1 MNIKSILS
9 VAFFSILVTLDSTPV
24 HAQNPGLVVSPRSE
38 RSVRAPKK
46 PLTQTLPQSGT
57 EFVMPKDAQRSAWGV
72 WSDLM
77 ESSMTF
83 EKKPITVVGTEQV
96 FMFGGE
102 KEGSSSRITRVMG
115 PDSNEFK
122 KLIETMDEAKQQEFI
137 RELME
142 GWSAGRYRNKAP
154 VVDANGNKKIVD
166 PGTFKGKDYRSL
178 PFAEV
183 KKDFDSWLKLTED
196 RPFSFLNQTTRS
208 KMFNGQFAGMTGSD
222 HWGKGNYNKKA
233 EYTKWKPHFGDAE
246 RFLSDAHGTSVGWEM
261 NFKPQRSYG
270 EFEEM
275 ISWYR
280 NSLSH
285 QGVLFEA
292 PGHQW
297 IVFPEYK
304 NLASNTEADQKVR
317 NKLADIYQ
325 NMQAHTVLSGIEG
338 GTGIEIAD
346 FKDLQTTESLKTH
359 ETWRGVLRLER
370 NRFQVDGV
378 PSFNLEQRAGTK
390 LDKNRRF
397 LQSCLISRYATAE
410 FDDLG
415 DAAYELHKFEKGN
428 LAKRFGLSD
437 LEVRQAIA
445 NIQSVEMSKM
455 KGGYEQT
462 RKLQEEFWLPFWN
475 WEKSPYVSPAKSE
488 ELKKLTQSFVKN
500 LAAMKD
506 PTLEGI
512 RAHLKTWVAS
522 SDLKRDIETYLKPKP
537 PSFSQNP
544 EFGGFASKNPRGVDV
559 NQVDLGIEYTAR
571 FPTRTKVVLSENP
584 LPETGKKAWIT
595 TQADL
600 SVEEKKKVI
609 EDLAEDLAQRMNGG
623 KKTPITSL
631 SDPGHGHSMVIAYEF
646 RDPNNQKWR
655 VEWDGVGRDYD
666 QNGKLID
673 KSIRGG
679 HIEVVTP
686 KFNPESKSVGAVFD
700 AFEAKGMKP
709 SFAMGGGH
717 INVDLA
723 VFEGRPKAMA
733 RFLSVFL
740 ENRATIGM
748 LYQHPGRLAS
758 AEPHTV
764 SKNLL
769 NKLKDFNGTES
780 ELKKLLY
787 DEKFFNTRLGRKTK
801 YTQLDVSAYF
811 QDIIPP
817 EYLTTDFDLKNDP
830 WRKTFNV
837 DPKIRKAEF
846 RLFGAP
852 RTPSEAESQIKLVR
866 SMIDY
871 ALDESAPLS
880 GVVQEVNYES
890 WAKNPKKA
898 EEGLAKLTSQL
909 GLNPEEYRGYLY
921 DGLRITED
929 WRTSPSY
936 VPYSEKMALFPRT
949 ENWNPAVAARPP
961 TQSIRAEDH
970 RWTGTVDEESKK
982 LFDLRRGAAARA
994 ELLREEMNSVETV
1007 NLTTQKLPSRTTIL
1021 EAFNE
1026 RQLAALEPLE
1036 ALDLLRL
1043 HSKRLKPEEVE
1054 RLTSEIVSRISSWNL
1069 SYFDPKDPETLSY
1082 FFDPKNM
1089 KQSAERSRFIAKSL
1103 LQHGDDEVASALL
1116 RQLAFFPDA
1125 EVSGPVLE
1133 ELMKLDDARKASLF
1147 QSADLSTILEETR
1160 GLKGLSEFTQSIDL
1174 KKLPP
1179 GSEDAL
1185 VRYWSDAA
1193 QRFTKPAE
1201 LKTAYLTQKGLTRG
1215 TPAAHQ
1221 ALSDLMKH
1229 PDEKVRNAFLKSA
1242 IRRNDKEGIKNML
1255 SGFLSS
1261 SDSERKIASILLD
1274 ESFPKAFG
1282 DIERIQAP
1290 DLPLYL
1296 KAAYERSRDPKVP
1309 LKERQALAEKLDRLL
1324 SRPQPVPLLDQTLQ
1338 LYLENTKDRE
1348 FARWLAER
1356 AQKAGKSSLTLA
1368 AIERNPDPQV
1378 RKDLLKFQY
1387 EATPKQTM
1395 QFIKNRYDHLEIPR
1409 KAELLGDLT
1418 ELKLTAVQKKTVG
1431 EMAKNLFESY
1441 PWGLSKDQIK
1451 GAAKALDLKYK
1462 NADDFT
1468 RLADGLYDESLKK
1481 QLYRFAA
1488 VHQLKTT
1495 KVGTPA
1501 YHAATTLA
1509 AGNLAS
1515 DPVVS
1520 YLAMES
1526 IRDELGPSGKRAM
1539 QYLAESDYPRLSEG
1553 AKDYLK
1559 RYQQKLRTLTLEEL
1573 AQVPPYERVLLAR
1586 DLKSVRA
1593 KDAGFLQKLNEQE
1606 SRWLASL
1613 PEEQI
1618 PGLMRYVGAD
1628 LGDPKLPKDLQQ
1640 TYADLYSRLPL
1651 SKESRLL
1658 HAGTLMGATD
1668 PIAVKQIMGSLS
1680 GMSIQELETLLPASG
1695 SREAGTQLLE
1705 RMVSHPDLARAD
1717 FNHVDSARKRLWD
1730 RLGALLAQEGSGL
1743 AQGRVR
1749 AAFKK
1754 LPDPVR
1760 SGIYLDMK
1768 SEILELRE
1776 GWGNQ
1781 LEWYP
1786 QNKALLELFGGESP
1800 EFAEGILKQINPGAD
1815 SLSFL
1820 KKLKERHQARGRS
1833 ATECNVFLDVLRAV
1847 GGTSGP

>member
-1 MNIKSILS
+1 MNFKSILS
-9 VAFFSILVTLDSTPV
+9 TSVFGSLLLLGTTLV
-24 HAQNPGLVVSPRSE
+24 HAQDPRLVVSPRAARTVQTE
-38 RSVRAPKK
+38 PKTTI
-46 PLTQTLPQSGT
+46 PTP
-57 EFVMPKDAQRSAWGV
+57 EFTMPKDARRSAWGV

-77 ESSMTF
+77 ETSMTF
-83 EKKPITVVGTEQV
+83 EKKPVTVVGTEQV

-115 PDSNEFK
+115 PDANEFK
-122 KLIETMDEAKQQEFI
+122 KLIGTMDAPRQEQFV
-137 RELME
+137 RDLMD
-142 GWSAGRYRNKAP
+142 GWAAGRYRNKSS
-154 VVDANGNKKIVD
+154 VVDAGGAKKGVD
-166 PGTFKGKDYRSL
+166 PKSFQNKDYKSL
-178 PFAEV
+178 PYSEV

-208 KMFNGQFAGMTGSD
+208 KMFNGQFTGMTGAD

-233 EYTKWKPHFGDAE
+233 EYKSWKPHFGDAE

-280 NSLSH
+280 KALSH

-304 NLASNTEADQKVR
+304 NLASDADADQKVR

-346 FKDLQTTESLKTH
+346 FKDLQEAENLKSH
-359 ETWRGVLRLER
+359 ETSRGVLRVER
-370 NRFQVDGV
+370 NRFKVDGV

-415 DAAYELHKFEKGN
+415 NADYELHRFDKGD
-428 LAKRFGLSD
+428 LAKRFGLND
-437 LEVRQAIA
+437 LEVKQALA

-462 RKLQEEFWLPFWN
+462 RKLQQEFWLPFWN
-475 WEKSPYVSPAKSE
+475 WEKSPYVSAAKKD

-506 PTLEGI
+506 PTLDGI
-512 RAHLKTWVAS
+512 RAHLKTWVSS

-544 EFGGFASKNPRGVDV
+544 EFGGFTSKNPKGVDV
-559 NQVDLGIEYTAR
+559 NRVDLGIEYTAR
-571 FPTRTKVVLSENP
+571 FPTRTKVAMSESP

-595 TQADL
+595 TQSDL
-600 SVEEKKKVI
+600 SVDEKKKVI
-609 EDLAEDLAQRMNGG
+609 EDLANDIARRMNGG

-631 SDPGHGHSMVIAYEF
+631 SDPGHGHSMVVAYEF
-646 RDPNNQKWR
+646 RDQNNQKWR

-666 QNGKLID
+666 QNGRLIE

-686 KFNPESKSVGAVFD
+686 KFIPESTSVGAVFD

-717 INVDLA
+717 INVDLK

-764 SKNLL
+764 SEELL
-769 NKLKDFNGTES
+769 KKLKDFNGTES

-811 QDIIPP
+811 QDIIPQ
-817 EYLTTDFDLKNDP
+817 EYLTADFDLKNDP

-866 SMIDY
+866 SLIDY
-871 ALDESAPLS
+871 ALDENAPLT
-880 GVVQEVNYES
+880 GTAQEVNYEG

-929 WRTSPSY
+929 WRTSKTY
-936 VPYSEKMALFPRT
+936 VPYNEKMALFPKT
-949 ENWNPAVAARPP
+949 ENWNPAVAERPS
-961 TQSIRAEDH
+961 TRSLRAEDY
-970 RWTGTVDEESKK
+970 RWTGTVDEESQK
-982 LFDLRRGAAARA
+982 LFDLRRSAAARA
-994 ELLREEMNSVETV
+994 ENLREEMNSVERV
-1007 NLTTQKLPSRTTIL
+1007 NLTSQNLPGRTEIL
-1021 EAFNE
+1021 EAFSE
-1026 RQLAALEPLE
+1026 RQLAALEPLD
-1036 ALDLLRL
+1036 ALDLLRM
-1043 HSKRLKPEEVE
+1043 HAKKLKPEDLE
-1054 RLTSEIVSRISSWNL
+1054 RMTAETVSRMSSWSL
-1069 SYFDPKDPETLSY
+1069 SRFDPQDEDSLSH
-1082 FFDPKNM
+1082 FFNSKKF
-1089 KQSAERSRFIAKSL
+1089 KQNTERTRFMANAL
-1103 LQHGDDEVASALL
+1103 LKHGEDEVASALI
-1116 RQLAFFPDA
+1116 RQLAFYPDS
-1125 EVSGPVLE
+1125 EISGPILE

-1147 QSADLSTILEETR
+1147 KSADLASILDETKS
-1160 GLKGLSEFTQSIDL
+1160 LKGISELSRSIDP

-1179 GSEDAL
+1179 EASDAL
-1185 VRYWSDAA
+1185 VRYWSTAV
-1193 QRFTKPAE
+1193 QKYSRPSE
-1201 LKTAYLTQKGLTRG
+1201 LKSAYLAQKQLTGG
-1215 TPAAHQ
+1215 TTAAHT

-1229 PDEKVRNAFLKSA
+1229 PDEKIRNAFLKAA
-1242 IRRNDKEGIKNML
+1242 ISRNDKEGIKNML

-1261 SDSERKIASILLD
+1261 SEAERKFASTLLD
-1274 ESFPKAFG
+1274 ESFPKTFR
-1282 DIERIQAP
+1282 DLDKLQAP
-1290 DLPLYL
+1290 DLPLHL
-1296 KAAYERSRDPKVP
+1296 KAAYMRSHDPKIP
-1309 LKERQALAEKLDRLL
+1309 LAERQALAAKLDRLL
-1324 SRPQPVPLLDQTLQ
+1324 SRPQSVPLLDQTIQ

-1356 AQKAGKSSLTLA
+1356 ADRAGKGSITLG
-1368 AIERNPDPQV
+1368 AIERNPDPLV
-1378 RKDLLKFQY
+1378 RRELLKYQHG
-1387 EATPKQTM
+1387 ARPKETL
-1395 QFIKNRYDHLEIPR
+1395 QFIQSRFDHLEASR
-1409 KAELLGDLT
+1409 KAELLGDLAD
-1418 ELKLTAVQKKTVG
+1418 LNLNSRQKKAVG
-1431 EMAKNLFESY
+1431 EMAKSLFETHS
-1441 PWGLSKDQIK
+1441 WGLSKDQVK

-1462 NADDFT
+1462 DAQDFS
-1468 RLADGLYDESLKK
+1468 RLAEGIYDESMRK
-1481 QLYRFAA
+1481 QLYRYSA
-1488 VHQLKTT
+1488 VHQLKSP

-1501 YHAATTLA
+1501 YHSAVSLA
-1509 AGNLAS
+1509 AGS
-1515 DPVVS
+1515 MGTDPVVS
-1520 YLAMES
+1520 YLAVES
-1526 IRDELGPSGKRAM
+1526 IKDELGPSGKRAM
-1539 QYLAESDYPRLSEG
+1539 QYLAESPYPRLSES

-1559 RYQQKLRTLTLEEL
+1559 RYQQKLRTMKLEEL
-1573 AQVPPYERVLLAR
+1573 TKIPPYERVLLAQE
-1586 DLKSVRA
+1586 LKQLRA
-1593 KDAGFLQKLNEQE
+1593 KDTGFIQGLKAQE
-1606 SRWLASL
+1606 TEWISTL
-1613 PEEQI
+1613 PEEQVQD
-1618 PGLMRYVGAD
+1618 LMRYVGAD
-1628 LGDPKLPKDLQQ
+1628 LSDPKLPSELQRA
-1640 TYADLYSRLPL
+1640 YGEVYSRLPL
-1651 SKESRLL
+1651 SRESRIL
-1658 HAGTLMGATD
+1658 HAGSMMGASD
-1668 PIAVKQIMGSLS
+1668 PAVVNQVFDSFGGPGIRD
-1680 GMSIQELETLLPASG
+1680 LETLLSSKG
-1695 SREAGTQLLE
+1695 SREAETQLLE
-1705 RMVSHPDLARAD
+1705 RIMVHPDLSKAD
-1717 FNHVDSARKRLWD
+1717 FNHDPAARERL
-1730 RLGALLAQEGSGL
+1730 LSKFKELLTEERSGL

-1754 LPDPVR
+1754 IPDPVR
-1760 SGIYLDMK
+1760 AQIYLDMRY
-1768 SEILELRE
+1768 EILELRQ
-1776 GWGNQ
+1776 GWGDA
-1781 LEWYP
+1781 LEYNP
-1786 QNKALLELFGGESP
+1786 QNKAILELFGGEKP
-1800 EFAEGILKQINPGAD
+1800 EFAEAILKQVDPGAD
-1815 SLSFL
+1815 TLSFL
-1820 KKLKERHQARGRS
+1820 RKLKERHQARGRS
-1833 ATECNVFLDVLRAV
+1833 VTECNVFLDVLRAV
-1847 GGTSGP
+1847 GGN

>member
-1 MNIKSILS
+1 
-9 VAFFSILVTLDSTPV
+9 
-24 HAQNPGLVVSPRSE
+24 
-38 RSVRAPKK
+38 
-46 PLTQTLPQSGT
+46 
-57 EFVMPKDAQRSAWGV
+57 MPKDAQRSAWGV

-77 ESSMTF
+77 ESSITF

-115 PDSNEFK
+115 PESGEFK
-122 KLIETMDEAKQQEFI
+122 KLIETLDESKQEEFVRDLMDGWAK
-137 RELME
+137 
-142 GWSAGRYRNKAP
+142 GRYRNKTT
-154 VVDANGNKKIVD
+154 VVDAGGKQKPID
-166 PGTFKGKDYRSL
+166 LKPFQSKDYNSI
-178 PFAEV
+178 PYSEV
-183 KKDFDSWLKLTED
+183 KKDFDSWLGLTED
-196 RPFSFLNQTTRS
+196 RPFSFLNQSTRS
-208 KMFNGQFAGMTGSD
+208 KMFNGQFTGMSGKD
-222 HWGKGNYNKKA
+222 NWGKGNYNKKA
-233 EYTKWKPHFGDAE
+233 EYKNWKPHFGDAE
-246 RFLSDAHGTSVGWEM
+246 RFLTDAHGTSVGWEM

-280 NSLSH
+280 KALSN

-304 NLASNTEADQKVR
+304 NLASNSEADQKVR

-346 FKDLQTTESLKTH
+346 FKDLQDTDYLKQH
-359 ETWRGVLRLER
+359 ETGRGVLRLER

-397 LQSCLISRYATAE
+397 LQSCLISRYAAAE

-415 DAAYELHKFEKGN
+415 NAEYELHKFEKGD

-437 LEVRQAIA
+437 LEVKQAIA

-462 RKLQEEFWLPFWN
+462 RKLQQEFWLPFWN
-475 WEKSPYVSPAKSE
+475 WEKSPYVSAAKKE

-500 LAAMKD
+500 LAAMKNPD
-506 PTLEGI
+506 LDGI
-512 RAHLKTWVAS
+512 RAHLKTWVSS

-537 PSFSQNP
+537 PSYSQNP
-544 EFGGFASKNPRGVDV
+544 EFGGFNSKNPKGVDV
-559 NQVDLGIEYTAR
+559 NKVDLGIEYTAR
-571 FPTRTKVVLSENP
+571 FPTRTKVVLSESP
-584 LPETGKKAWIT
+584 LPETGKKTWIA
-595 TQADL
+595 TQSDL

-609 EDLAEDLAQRMNGG
+609 EDLANDLAQRMNGG

-631 SDPGHGHSMVIAYEF
+631 ADPGHGHSMVIAYEF
-646 RDPNNQKWR
+646 RDQNSQKWR

-666 QNGKLID
+666 KNGKLIEP
-673 KSIRGG
+673 SIRGG

-686 KFNPESKSVGAVFD
+686 KFNPESNKVGAVFE

-817 EYLTTDFDLKNDP
+817 EYLTADFDLKNDP

-871 ALDESAPLS
+871 ALDDTAPLS
-880 GVVQEVNYES
+880 GMAQDVNYEN

-898 EEGLAKLTSQL
+898 EEGLAKLTAQL

-929 WRTSPSY
+929 WRTSKSY
-936 VPYSEKMALFPRT
+936 VPYSEKMALFPKT
-949 ENWNPAVAARPP
+949 ENWSPAVSERPA
-961 TQSIRAEDH
+961 TQSLRAEEF
-970 RWTGTVDEESKK
+970 RWTGTVDQESQK
-982 LFDLRRGAAARA
+982 LFDLRRSAAARA
-994 ELLREEMNSVETV
+994 EVLREEAGSIERV
-1007 NLTTQKLPSRTTIL
+1007 NLTTRNLPTRTEIL

-1036 ALDLLRL
+1036 ALDLLRI
-1043 HSKRLKPEEVE
+1043 HSKKLKPEDLE
-1054 RLTSEIVSRISSWNL
+1054 RMTSDIVSRMSSWSLNR
-1069 SYFDPKDPETLSY
+1069 FDPQDEDSLSH
-1082 FFDPKNM
+1082 FFNSKKL
-1089 KQSAERSRFIAKSL
+1089 KQSSERSRFVAHAL
-1103 LQHGDDEVASALL
+1103 LKHGDDEIAAALV
-1116 RQLAFFPDA
+1116 RQLAFYPDP
-1125 EVSGPVLE
+1125 EISGPVLE
-1133 ELMKLDDARKASLF
+1133 ELMKLDDPRKASLF
-1147 QSADLSTILEETR
+1147 KSADLASVLDETKS
-1160 GLKGLSEFTQSIDL
+1160 LKRLSDFSRSMDPG
-1174 KKLPP
+1174 KLPP
-1179 GSEDAL
+1179 GASEPL
-1185 VRYWSDAA
+1185 TRYWSAA
-1193 QRFTKPAE
+1193 VQRYSRPSE
-1201 LKTAYLTQKGLTRG
+1201 LKSAYFAQKELTGGTAASHT
-1215 TPAAHQ
+1215 

-1229 PDEKVRNAFLKSA
+1229 PDEKVRNAFLKGA
-1242 IRRNDKEGIKNML
+1242 IARNDKDGIKNML
-1255 SGFLSS
+1255 TGFLNSS
-1261 SDSERKIASILLD
+1261 EAERKFAASLLD
-1274 ESFPKAFG
+1274 ESFPKAFR
-1282 DIERIQAP
+1282 DIEKIQAP

-1296 KAAYERSRDPKVP
+1296 KAAYDRSKNPKIP
-1309 LKERQALAEKLDRLL
+1309 LAERQALAKKLDLIL
-1324 SRPQPVPLLDQTLQ
+1324 SRPQSIPLLDQTFQ
-1338 LYLENTKDRE
+1338 LYLENTRDRE

-1356 AQKAGKSSLTLA
+1356 ADRSGKYSLTLA
-1368 AIERNPDPQV
+1368 AIERNPDPV
-1378 RKDLLKFQY
+1378 IRKELLAYQHQNH
-1387 EATPKQTM
+1387 PKETL
-1395 QFIKNRYDHLEIPR
+1395 QFIQNRFDHLEIPR
-1409 KAELLGDLT
+1409 KAELLGDLS
-1418 ELKLTAVQKKTVG
+1418 ELKLNASQRKKVG
-1431 EMAKNLFESY
+1431 EMAKSLFESY

-1451 GAAKALDLKYK
+1451 GAARALDLKYK
-1462 NADDFT
+1462 SAEDFS
-1468 RLADGLYDESLKK
+1468 RLAEGLYDESIKK
-1481 QLYRFAA
+1481 QLYRYSAT
-1488 VHQLKTT
+1488 HQLKSA
-1495 KVGTPA
+1495 KIGTHA
-1501 YHAATTLA
+1501 YHSATTLA
-1509 AGNLAS
+1509 VGSLTH

-1520 YLAMES
+1520 FLAMES
-1526 IRDELGPSGKRAM
+1526 IQDELGPSGKRAM
-1539 QYLAESDYPRLSEG
+1539 QYLAESPYPRLSQG
-1553 AKDYLK
+1553 AQEYLK
-1559 RYQQKLRTLTLEEL
+1559 RYQQKLRTMKLEEL
-1573 AQVPPYERVLLAR
+1573 LEIPPYERVLMAR
-1586 DLKSVRA
+1586 DLKNVRA
-1593 KDAGFLQKLNEQE
+1593 KDPTFVQSLRDQE
-1606 SRWLASL
+1606 ARWISTL
-1613 PEEQI
+1613 PEEQAQS
-1618 PGLMRYVGAD
+1618 LMKYVGAD
-1628 LGDPKLPKDLQQ
+1628 LADPKLPKDLQK
-1640 TYADLYSRLPL
+1640 TYGEIYSRLPL
-1651 SKESRLL
+1651 SRESRIL
-1658 HAGTLMGATD
+1658 HASSMMGATD
-1668 PIAVKQIMGSLS
+1668 PAVVKQVFESL
-1680 GMSIQELETLLPASG
+1680 GDVSIQDLETLISASG
-1695 SREAGTQLLE
+1695 SRESGTQLME
-1705 RMVSHPDLARAD
+1705 KIMSHPDLSKAD
-1717 FNHVDSARKRLWD
+1717 FNHVDEARGRLLS
-1730 RLGALLAQEGSGL
+1730 RFKELLTEEKSGV

-1760 SGIYLDMK
+1760 SKIYLDMRY
-1768 SEILELRE
+1768 EILELRE
-1776 GWGNQ
+1776 GWG
-1781 LEWYP
+1781 Y
-1786 QNKALLELFGGESP
+1786 ALDYNPENRAMLELFGGESP
-1800 EFAEGILKQINPGAD
+1800 EFAEAVLKQVDPGAD
-1815 SLSFL
+1815 TLSFL
-1820 KKLKERHQARGRS
+1820 KKLKERQLARGRS
-1833 ATECNVFLDVLRAV
+1833 LTECNVFLDVLRAV
-1847 GGTSGP
+1847 GGQSGP